1 MQAYRSSSWRRV
13 TLRDRIP
20 PPTGVVSGPLIATR
34 CVRMASRVAS
44 GSQLPTCLKAF
55 SPASTSSQSIWRF
68 PPDTF
73 RTVASNTRRAAR
85 QMSGPVPSPSM
96 KGMMGWLGTTQ
107 RPSRYS
113 MRSPMARQSTRPGR
127 GCARR
132 NVGRTLEA
140 MRRTPRL
147 ILFTLAAACWLAA
160 GPGGAT
166 LQAVLACR
174 HHALHQPHPGH
185 TGAPKDAPCFC
196 GQMTGSADLALSVAV
211 PAPLPAAQQRT
222 VTFEEPSPVAIT
234 GFAVGRADYDRVSR
248 SNTFT
253 AGKIGLSLFKPVGDA
268 YLFAQLT
275 TALEDGASSTEI
287 DNLLVSWTPHTA
299 NKWSLAFGRF
309 DAPIGFERDD
319 EPLNLIPTN
328 SFSFTYARPG
338 KLTGVQVHYTASPRV
353 DVWGVVANGWDVT
366 VDNNRGKTRLARIH
380 VIPIPWVTLG

>member
-1 MQAYRSSSWRRV
+1 MQAYRSSGWRRV

-140 MRRTPRL
+140 MRRTLRL

-166 LQAVLACR
+166 LQGVLACR
-174 HHALHQPHPGH
+174 HHALHQSHPGH
-185 TGAPKDAPCFC
+185 TGAPKDGPCFC
-196 GQMTGSADLALSVAV
+196 GQMTGSAGLALSV
-211 PAPLPAAQQRT
+211 RS
-222 VTFEEPSPVAIT
+222 EEHTSELQ
-234 GFAVGRADYDRVSR
+234 SR
-248 SNTFT
+248 
-253 AGKIGLSLFKPVGDA
+253 LHLVCR
-268 YLFAQLT
+268 LL
-275 TALEDGASSTEI
+275 LEKKKKTNIAR
-287 DNLLVSWTPHTA
+287 LYHT
-299 NKWSLAFGRF
+299 
-309 DAPIGFERDD
+309 
-319 EPLNLIPTN
+319 
-328 SFSFTYARPG
+328 
-338 KLTGVQVHYTASPRV
+338 
-353 DVWGVVANGWDVT
+353 
-366 VDNNRGKTRLARIH
+366 
-380 VIPIPWVTLG
+380 